1 MLDIVMENKNI
12 SKLIK
17 FFRRRIEFAWEKFVQ
32 RAGVIFPVV
41 NNQKIEFYK
50 HIRSCIKGF

>member
-1 MLDIVMENKNI
+1 MENKNI

-41 NNQKIEFYK
+41 NNQKREFYK